1 MVNGRRY
8 TTSMKTAISLPDQVY
23 RDADRLA
30 RRLQKTR
37 SRIYTEALELYL
49 ARYDANG
56 ITDALN
62 AVHGERD
69 ALSPDLRAAAA
80 ITLLR
85 SEW

>member
-1 MVNGRRY
+1 
-8 TTSMKTAISLPDQVY
+8 MKTAISLPDQVY

-30 RRLQKTR
+30 KRLQKTR

-49 ARYDANG
+49 ARHDATG

-69 ALSPDLRAAAA
+69 TELAPDLRAAAA
-80 ITLLR
+80 RTVQR

>member
-1 MVNGRRY
+1 
-8 TTSMKTAISLPDQVY
+8 MKTAISLPDQVY

-30 RRLQKTR
+30 RRMQKSR

-49 ARYDANG
+49 AKHDANG

-69 ALSPDLRAAAA
+69 TDLASDLKAAAVQ
-80 ITLLR
+80 TLQR

>member
-1 MVNGRRY
+1 
-8 TTSMKTAISLPDQVY
+8 MKTAVSLPDHVY

-30 RRLQKTR
+30 RRMHKTR

-49 ARYDANG
+49 SRHDANG

-62 AVHGERD
+62 AVHDERD
-69 ALSPDLRAAAA
+69 AQLAPDLRAAATR
-80 ITLLR
+80 TLWR

>member
-1 MVNGRRY
+1 
-8 TTSMKTAISLPDQVY
+8 MKTAISLPDAIY

-30 RRLQKTR
+30 KRLRKTR

-49 ARYDANG
+49 ARHDADG

-69 ALSPDLRAAAA
+69 TELAPDLRKVAAR
-80 ITLLR
+80 TLHR